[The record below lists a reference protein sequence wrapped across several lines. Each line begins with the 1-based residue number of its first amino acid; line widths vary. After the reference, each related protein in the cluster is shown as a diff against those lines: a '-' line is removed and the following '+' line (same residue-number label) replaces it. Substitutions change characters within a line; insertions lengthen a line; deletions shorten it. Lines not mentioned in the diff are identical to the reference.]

1 MGEIIKPYE
10 GKIFKLIDRL
20 PIKDEFVPAY
30 TKQKRFET
38 SVENIPKRFGVG
50 TGFLKTL
57 TRFLAKSEVGKYPKE
72 YKPRIHGPYYPSRYY
87 GTATPLAE
95 VKLAEVPKWIA
106 TREKS
111 FTSFARMISRAFWKW
126 NLTYLQPKRPGM
138 TPLYQMASFCS
149 LYFFIWKYK
158 SHINERHAKYH

>member
-1 MGEIIKPYE
+1 VYSGFVLLWPYE

-72 YKPRIHGPYYPSRYY
+72 YKPRIHGPYYPSLPSY
-87 GTATPLAE
+87 GL
-95 VKLAEVPKWIA
+95 I
-106 TREKS
+106 
-111 FTSFARMISRAFWKW
+111 ISPMSKIP
-126 NLTYLQPKRPGM
+126 QG
-138 TPLYQMASFCS
+138 
-149 LYFFIWKYK
+149 
-158 SHINERHAKYH
+158 